1 MVVILYP
8 QVPVY
13 LLTSVK
19 TARKF
24 IINSWNLCS
33 WRHTNISC
41 INYLILNSNLP
52 IIILLMLCFDK
63 SLALSSKGFMRIN
76 LVNYNKSEKL
86 VILFI
91 VTTRIILEL
100 FIISESLSFKLND
113 NDSDKKIRVI

>member
-1 MVVILYP
+1 
-8 QVPVY
+8 
-13 LLTSVK
+13 
-19 TARKF
+19 
-24 IINSWNLCS
+24 
-33 WRHTNISC
+33 
-41 INYLILNSNLP
+41 
-52 IIILLMLCFDK
+52 MLCFDK